1 MLGDVYK
8 RQGLL
13 ILLDE
18 AGVHCSA
25 GSACMTGKQQPSH
38 VQKAMG
44 FSDEQARS
52 SLRISLSIFTTDE
65 EVEEAASAVAAAVT
79 KLRSVQGPPGVGP
92 VVVYG
97 S

>member
-1 MLGDVYK
+1 MHASFAGCEAA
-8 RQGLL
+8 GLL

-18 AGVHCSA
+18 YGVQCSA

-44 FSDEQARS
+44 FTDQRARS
-52 SLRISLSIFTTDE
+52 SLRMSLSIFNSPE
-65 EVEEAASAVAAAVT
+65 ELDTAVDAVKQAVD
-79 KLRSVQGPPGVGP
+79 KLRRVQGGGVGP
-92 VVVYG
+92 VIVY

>member
-1 MLGDVYK
+1 
-8 RQGLL
+8 
-13 ILLDE
+13 
-18 AGVHCSA
+18 
-25 GSACMTGKQQPSH
+25 
-38 VQKAMG
+38 MG

>member
-1 MLGDVYK
+1 M
-8 RQGLL
+8 Q
-13 ILLDE
+13 
-18 AGVHCSA
+18 CSA
-25 GSACMTGKQQPSH
+25 GSACMTGRQQPSH

-44 FSDEQARS
+44 LSDEQARS

-65 EVEEAASAVAAAVT
+65 EVEEAATAVARAVQ

-97 S
+97 G